1 MYVAGRT
8 GPGKSFAVK
17 CISRR
22 KIRSE
27 SIGQIQ
33 RIATLS
39 YFKSLFALCNRLIR
53 SGLFQILRR
62 TLAREK
68 YVQHIVAGEIIEQ
81 SIIYYINKLRYL
93 VESRLTLIRWFGYV

>member
-68 YVQHIVAGEIIEQ
+68 YVQHIVAREIIEQ

>member
-62 TLAREK
+62 TRARGK
-68 YVQHIVAGEIIEQ
+68 YVQHIVESIEQ